1 MSTDDRNTDLTPAE
15 MTHIIDRFWPSRVD
29 RKALHQMLQAA
40 ADRALEKYLGNAE
53 PMPPLATEITY
64 PDLHTADLEI
74 STYRAPGTSG
84 GFGMN
89 RVETAVRITHLP
101 TGLQAEAWE
110 DRSQHKNKAVA
121 YAELKRKVALH
132 VRQPEPDPKDPHPDK
147 TDAELGFAYR
157 MMLRAAHNGLVVNF
171 ISGDISLPK
180 KG

>member
-1 MSTDDRNTDLTPAE
+1 LSADNLTNPDLTQVERNRIIKKWWPRVPAA
-15 MTHIIDRFWPSRVD
+15 SRGRVEG
-29 RKALHQMLQAA
+29 MLNDV
-40 ADRALEKYLGNAE
+40 ADLVLSKYLGIHE
-53 PMPPLATEITY
+53 PAPADEIIY

-74 STYRAPGTSG
+74 TTFRKPDAG
-84 GFGMN
+84 GFSFGY
-89 RVETAVRITHLP
+89 ADIGVRITHLP

-110 DRSQHKNKAVA
+110 DRSQYKNKAVA

-132 VRQPEPDPKDPHPDK
+132 VRQPDPDPKDPHPDK